1 MRRRDA
7 GESQRQP
14 ATAYAAFS
22 SSFQAEPAH
31 TRQTPKS
38 SATWRKRGP
47 QTRLETHDEV
57 PPRRWAV
64 ASTLRLCG
72 RLTVSASWPCR
83 IAPARQRLQAHQSL
97 TMHLGLQLCNLRLM
111 TTMDGPSQRP
121 NSSSSISCLD
131 TNARREVETYR
142 HRRSRSL
149 RPQLGRRRP
158 HGRLAVID

>member
-1 MRRRDA
+1 MSGRQA
-7 GESQRQP
+7 GESQRSA

-97 TMHLGLQLCNLRLM
+97 TMHLA
-111 TTMDGPSQRP
+111 GPTIAERAISRRHLGEHPARP
-121 NSSSSISCLD
+121 RGRW
-131 TNARREVETYR
+131 RRG
-142 HRRSRSL
+142 L
-149 RPQLGRRRP
+149 RPTPTARGPAGTRSASCNAANGP
-158 HGRLAVID
+158 ACVHPAVRGL